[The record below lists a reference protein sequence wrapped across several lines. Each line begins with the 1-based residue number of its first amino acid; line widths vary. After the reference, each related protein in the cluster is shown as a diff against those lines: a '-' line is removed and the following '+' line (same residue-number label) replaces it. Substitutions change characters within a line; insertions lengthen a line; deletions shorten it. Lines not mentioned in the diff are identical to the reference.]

1 MSVFR
6 DIWDKIIGSASAVTP
21 TATTEPAKPAA
32 VTTEAAGTASASN
45 TGSPTT
51 PVTGMSEVDVE
62 VILTN
67 LARQKGGNSNWRTSI
82 VDLLK
87 VLDLDSSLT
96 ARKDLASELHVH
108 AGADG
113 STEQNTALHR
123 AVMQKL
129 EEDGGKVPD
138 SMKS

>member
-1 MSVFR
+1 MSIFG
-6 DIWDKIIGSASAVTP
+6 DIWDKISGSASAATP
-21 TATTEPAKPAA
+21 AATTDPAKPAS
-32 VTTEAAGTASASN
+32 VTTDAAGAASASN

-51 PVTGMSEVDVE
+51 PVTAMSEVDVE
-62 VILTN
+62 VILAN
-67 LARQKGGNSNWRTSI
+67 LARRKGGDSNWRRSI

-96 ARKDLASELHVH
+96 ARKELASELNVH

-113 STEQNTALHR
+113 SVEQNTALHR
-123 AVMQKL
+123 AVMHKL
-129 EEDGGKVPD
+129 EENGGKVSD

>member
-1 MSVFR
+1 MSVFG
-6 DIWDKIIGSASAVTP
+6 DIWDKIIGSASAATP
-21 TATTEPAKPAA
+21 AATTDPAKPAA
-32 VTTEAAGTASASN
+32 VTTDAAGAASASN

-51 PVTGMSEVDVE
+51 PVTAMSEVDVE
-62 VILTN
+62 VILAN

-87 VLDLDSSLT
+87 VLDFDSSLT
-96 ARKDLASELHVH
+96 ARKELASELNVH

-113 STEQNTALHR
+113 SADQNTALHR
-123 AVMQKL
+123 AVMHKL
-129 EEDGGKVPD
+129 EENGGKVPD